1 MVLWD
6 PSSRHDS
13 EDDDDER
20 RAREEK
26 EAIEAA
32 PAVER
37 RISIEETGYVLRRRG
52 SLFVR

>member
-13 EDDDDER
+13 ENDDER

-26 EAIEAA
+26 EGIEAA